1 MGELNRSNIPS
12 FNELSI
18 NKLWSHFKSNSTLMK
33 YMPEYASKQL
43 PEKEFFFNVLNTLY
57 PVEVEKMV
65 DAAYKARKT
74 HYKRN
79 EDELIELS
87 SEMKQAIQSA
97 IVYKSKMIFYF
108 IIHSDAWKG
117 FIFSQSKMHKHEAN
131 EGKYEIPCRSE

>member
-1 MGELNRSNIPS
+1 
-12 FNELSI
+12 
-18 NKLWSHFKSNSTLMK
+18 
-33 YMPEYASKQL
+33 
-43 PEKEFFFNVLNTLY
+43 
-57 PVEVEKMV
+57 MV
-65 DAAYKARKT
+65 DAAYNARKT

-87 SEMKQAIQSA
+87 SEMKQAIQSS

-131 EGKYEIPCRSE
+131 EGKNEIPCRSE